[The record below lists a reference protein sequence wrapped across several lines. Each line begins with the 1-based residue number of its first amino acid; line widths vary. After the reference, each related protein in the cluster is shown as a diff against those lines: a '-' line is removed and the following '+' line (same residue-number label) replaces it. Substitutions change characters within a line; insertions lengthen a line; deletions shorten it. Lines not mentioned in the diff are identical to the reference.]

1 MDISAAIPTL
11 LVTLREGFEA
21 ALVVGIVLACLAKA
35 QRQSLNRWVYL
46 GVLGG
51 ILASIIVGL
60 SLGGIFQAVK
70 KNSGVYAP
78 IITQFLAVIF
88 GLVAIVM
95 LSWMLIWMSKQ
106 AKTLKKEVETAIEQ
120 TITTEEAAG
129 KGIFFL
135 VFIAVLR
142 EGFETVLFI
151 LAKFQTEW
159 LSPTIGGIIGLL
171 LAATLGYLLFKGG
184 IKLNVRL
191 FFQVM
196 GILLLLIVGG
206 LLISVLYHL
215 DQGLI
220 LLSEINPAFSQWCLF
235 SHDSCILGSLV
246 ADTSEFLP
254 EKEFPGLVLK
264 ALFGYRENIYLLQII
279 AYSLFIAI
287 IGGFYFSTLYDNL
300 FKRSSN

>member
-106 AKTLKKEVETAIEQ
+106 AKTLKKEVETAIKQ

-206 LLISVLYHL
+206 LLISVLYH
-215 DQGLI
+215 
-220 LLSEINPAFSQWCLF
+220 
-235 SHDSCILGSLV
+235 
-246 ADTSEFLP
+246 
-254 EKEFPGLVLK
+254 
-264 ALFGYRENIYLLQII
+264 
-279 AYSLFIAI
+279 
-287 IGGFYFSTLYDNL
+287 
-300 FKRSSN
+300 